1 MKILSR
7 IRKWWSTTPVS
18 PVHSDL
24 PEEAEKTPPAEPRPE
39 GLWPKGKYQQ
49 DAKTFAE
56 LAALSN
62 RQAKIRAM
70 EIAAGDSLTEQEL
83 ALKKIQEKF
92 CQVASETR
100 VDVQPAPAP
109 PIVLEVDAEV
119 LPRTQSSPSPTL
131 PGKERAPRDCP
142 PSPGSSALAVKSPA
156 PPGPL
161 ALPPERSIDAIL
173 HELLHETKWLTA
185 AEREK
190 LNRAYEMEKHR
201 AGLAHNP
208 DPTKPMVFRKFV
220 PPERPPGFWT
230 MSNTNRMWYCRMEEL
245 WTFRQEDAAKAALQA
260 PPAVLS
266 IEAPAP
272 RKKAKGRKR
281 LKS

>member
-18 PVHSDL
+18 PAPTDQ
-24 PEEAEKTPPAEPRPE
+24 PAEEAPS

-62 RQAKIRAM
+62 RQARLRAM

-83 ALKKIQEKF
+83 ALKKIREKF

-100 VDVQPAPAP
+100 VDIRPEPPP
-109 PIVLEVDAEV
+109 PIVLEAHVEV
-119 LPRTQSSPSPTL
+119 LPPEGPESRKAPAVPGPSAQS
-131 PGKERAPRDCP
+131 KQ
-142 PSPGSSALAVKSPA
+142 LAVQSPE
-156 PPGPL
+156 
-161 ALPPERSIDAIL
+161 PPERSVDLIL
-173 HELLHETKWLTA
+173 HELLHEKKWLTA

-190 LNRAYEMEKHR
+190 LNRAYEMERHR
-201 AGLAHNP
+201 AGIAYNP
-208 DPTKPMVFRKFV
+208 DPAKPMVFRKFV

-260 PPAVLS
+260 PA
-266 IEAPAP
+266 APAP
-272 RKKAKGRKR
+272 MQLAGPKARKPRKKKAK
-281 LKS
+281 KS